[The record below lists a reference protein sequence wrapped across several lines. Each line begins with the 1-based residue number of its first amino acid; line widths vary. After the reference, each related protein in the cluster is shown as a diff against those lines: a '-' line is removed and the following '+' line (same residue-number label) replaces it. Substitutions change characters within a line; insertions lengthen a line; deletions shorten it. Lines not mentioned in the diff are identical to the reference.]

1 MNKEAEKVL
10 LDAYFKSRSIVSH
23 NIESF
28 DKFLDYGIQR
38 IVDEVG
44 EVSSDILPPG
54 CESLK
59 IKFGKVFIEK
69 PTVIEADGTKRPIY
83 PMEARLRD
91 LTYEA
96 PIFLEMTLEKDG
108 IEIESR
114 KHVYIGSIPIML
126 KSKYCYLHGKS
137 PTELI
142 DLHEDPNDPGGYFII
157 NGTERI
163 IVIVEDLA
171 PNRVF
176 VEKKSG
182 PFPYIAKVF
191 SESPQYRVPHLI
203 EKRKDGVIFISFA
216 RVLRLPVTILMKA
229 LGITRDKDIMKMI
242 CGDEERFFGDIYM
255 NLYETSEIKTQEDAL
270 EFIGKKVGITQ
281 EKVKKIQRASEII
294 DRFLFPHIGNKR
306 RDRILKAYFL
316 SRAVRKLLKLSYG
329 MIGEDDKDHY
339 ANKRLRLCG
348 DLMESLF
355 RVVFRTFVTDIKYN
369 FERLIRRG
377 KLPPLETI
385 VRSQLLTS
393 RIRSAMATGEWV
405 GERTGVCQALNRLN
419 QFILLSQLRRVV
431 SLLTTGRE
439 NFEARDVHPTHYGR
453 ICPAQT
459 PEGTNV
465 GLRKHLALMCEI
477 STEPTMKEETLLKK
491 LEKIG
496 LRRIGA

>member
-1 MNKEAEKVL
+1 
-10 LDAYFKSRSIVSH
+10 
-23 NIESF
+23 
-28 DKFLDYGIQR
+28 
-38 IVDEVG
+38 
-44 EVSSDILPPG
+44 
-54 CESLK
+54 
-59 IKFGKVFIEK
+59 
-69 PTVIEADGTKRPIY
+69 
-83 PMEARLRD
+83 
-91 LTYEA
+91 
-96 PIFLEMTLEKDG
+96 
-108 IEIESR
+108 
-114 KHVYIGSIPIML
+114 
-126 KSKYCYLHGKS
+126 
-137 PTELI
+137 
-142 DLHEDPNDPGGYFII
+142 
-157 NGTERI
+157 
-163 IVIVEDLA
+163 
-171 PNRVF
+171 
-176 VEKKSG
+176 
-182 PFPYIAKVF
+182 PYIAKVF

-281 EKVKKIQRASEII
+281 EKAKKIQRASEII

-316 SRAVRKLLKLSYG
+316 SRAVRKLLKLAYG